1 MKNKLYNY
9 LKNNNVDIEKD
20 VFDYGFALFYS
31 YSIYILFIIPISIFN
46 DSIIEVFLFILLY
59 IPIRKNIGGL
69 HLKNQYHCII
79 LSIIVTLLTPYIRKY
94 IPVNYYFATFI
105 IVLNF
110 LLYNRFVPVD
120 CKEKQLSDDEQKVYF
135 PGIEMPGINP
145 ILKFL
150 TDNLDNPDTKEY
162 LDFLPA
168 LNNKDW
174 HHTLHAITDNILRAI
189 MFPKL
194 GSTYIIKGMLLE
206 LFDYLADPTHFH
218 FTPVHVEADNDFI
231 LFSHICHLLEDT
243 DGRISRSE
251 LEQILN
257 YSGNY
262 LNTIVKKYTH
272 KCLFDYGQTF
282 CMKKAATLLKE
293 TTSSI
298 SEIMEELHFT
308 NTTHFYKC
316 FKEHYHMTPNQFRI
330 SSKNKH

>member
-1 MKNKLYNY
+1 MASSYTV
-9 LKNNNVDIEKD
+9 NN
-20 VFDYGFALFYS
+20 
-31 YSIYILFIIPISIFN
+31 
-46 DSIIEVFLFILLY
+46 IIEQDNLNSGINSY
-59 IPIRKNIGGL
+59 IKI
-69 HLKNQYHCII
+69 
-79 LSIIVTLLTPYIRKY
+79 LTPIQFTLETCCQSDDNAY
-94 IPVNYYFATFI
+94 
-105 IVLNF
+105 LNF
-110 LLYNRFVPVD
+110 LMTSPCENTFYHFQTKKEIHQFNNRAPHIHDFYELLIVLDGEIHQQIEQSDLVFHSGN
-120 CKEKQLSDDEQKVYF
+120 CCLMNHNIVHKEVFSSDATLLFIGMSKELVKQLSDDEQKVYF
-135 PGIEMPGINP
+135 PDIEMPGINP

-218 FTPVHVEADNDFI
+218 FTPVHVEADND
-231 LFSHICHLLEDT
+231 
-243 DGRISRSE
+243 
-251 LEQILN
+251 
-257 YSGNY
+257 